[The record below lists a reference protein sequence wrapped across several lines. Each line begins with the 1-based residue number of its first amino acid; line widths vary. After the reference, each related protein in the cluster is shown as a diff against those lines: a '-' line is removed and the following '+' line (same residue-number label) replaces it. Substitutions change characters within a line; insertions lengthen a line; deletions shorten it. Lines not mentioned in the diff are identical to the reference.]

1 MNIALLGRLQTVNSF
16 HMQLFQK
23 TSNMSHLFLFASL
36 AYVEFKIA
44 LLACWICAS

>member
-1 MNIALLGRLQTVNSF
+1 MNIALLSQLQTVNSL

-23 TSNMSHLFLFASL
+23 TSTITHIFLFSSL